1 MLYGTPGA
9 RHHAERSQHLSHTV
23 QQLHWKRE
31 PGLQSGLSGNRS
43 RQRRSHLHLRI
54 KLHPVSG
61 RKCRLLA
68 HCSTTE
74 HGSNSAANER
84 RIPDRHAPLLAL
96 CSVLLFVFAPRL
108 RRISRLSPLLL
119 AMFVVCVAGCGG
131 GAASAGSGTTLPLSP
146 AATGTTPG
154 DCLITISSTN
164 TGGVLE

>member
-9 RHHAERSQHLSHTV
+9 RHHAERSKHASHTV

-68 HCSTTE
+68 HCATTE
-74 HGSNSAANER
+74 HRSNSAANER
-84 RIPDRHAPLLAL
+84 RIPTVTPH
-96 CSVLLFVFAPRL
+96 CSRSVPYSSSCSHRAFAGYRGFL
-108 RRISRLSPLLL
+108 RCCSQCSLSAWLD
-119 AMFVVCVAGCGG
+119 AG
-131 GAASAGSGTTLPLSP
+131 GAQQVPGAGQLCHSHPPQRAQPPETASSP
-146 AATGTTPG
+146 SHRRTREE
-154 DCLITISSTN
+154 S
-164 TGGVLE
+164 